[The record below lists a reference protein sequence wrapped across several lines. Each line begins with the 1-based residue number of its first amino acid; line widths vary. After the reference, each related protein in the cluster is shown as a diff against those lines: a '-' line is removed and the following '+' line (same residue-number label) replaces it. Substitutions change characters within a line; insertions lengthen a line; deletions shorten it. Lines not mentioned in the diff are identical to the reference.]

1 MSSFENK
8 LCTCEDT
15 VGWKVGQE
23 EGKNLLIVPPVLPV
37 VPHHM
42 AGWTHFWWRPLDLWE
57 VGVFTQSTCRDK
69 EVGFLY
75 WANEFGSL
83 WSWEKIKNTATQG
96 GKRMNCDHE
105 RIDGWLKCKNWCV
118 MSCFYKSA
126 FCLKSCSAKYNYTDC
141 VMTWIFPF
149 AMLYTLYL
157 CCTTLRKM
165 WHFLL
170 HYTYLTDSVNFF
182 TLKNEKHD

>member
-1 MSSFENK
+1 MCFLCWLYCFYISLAEITHTLPLWLLNQATTESLLSVHEASWSIKICSKIHWWISCLLSSTALTQAGRRMKYISLRSLHSCDMSSFENK

-37 VPHHM
+37 VLHRM

-75 WANEFGSL
+75 WATKFGSL
-83 WSWEKIKNTATQG
+83 WSWEKIKNMATQG
-96 GKRMNCDHE
+96 GKRMNCDH
-105 RIDGWLKCKNWCV
+105 
-118 MSCFYKSA
+118 
-126 FCLKSCSAKYNYTDC
+126 
-141 VMTWIFPF
+141 
-149 AMLYTLYL
+149 
-157 CCTTLRKM
+157 
-165 WHFLL
+165 
-170 HYTYLTDSVNFF
+170 
-182 TLKNEKHD
+182 